1 MSKDEY
7 DGFYF
12 LPGDEDDRDLNI
24 AYFRFKDD
32 ENMGVP
38 IESSEVGDKFH
49 VAFFRKD
56 INGDPVFDEEFEA
69 IFADPSVY
77 IKNLIGA
84 NVYGCILRKTEKSSV
99 WWREYLTK
107 TQQSCMINKLKN
119 TCQSILD
126 SRT

>member
-12 LPGDEDDRDLNI
+12 LPGEEDDLNI

-32 ENMGVP
+32 VDFGLPVDNTEL
-38 IESSEVGDKFH
+38 GDMFH

-69 IFADPSVY
+69 IFADPSIY

-84 NVYGCILRKTEKSSV
+84 NVYGCILRKTEKSNE